1 MKARYINADGT
12 EYSSSSYGYTL
23 QWAADNAD
31 GHDRAGGVNTN
42 YMVFHYWDA
51 ADNSPAIVEAT
62 FSKPYSSGIE
72 TNNFWTGM
80 TVSGTR
86 IFTQQGCNSD
96 YTAGSRRG
104 IKLYGSGGDNI
115 NSTNFHYLVLGAN

>member
-23 QWAADNAD
+23 QWGADNAD

-51 ADNSPAIVEAT
+51 ADDSPGMAEIT
-62 FSKPYSSGIE
+62 FSKPYSSSIE

-96 YTAGSRRG
+96 YTTGSRRG
-104 IKLYGSGGDNI
+104 IKFYGSNGDAI
-115 NSTNFHYLVLGAN
+115 SSSNFHYLVLGAN

>member
-1 MKARYINADGT
+1 MEVTD
-12 EYSSSSYGYTL
+12 E
-23 QWAADNAD
+23 
-31 GHDRAGGVNTN
+31 AGPLPLAIFVQ
-42 YMVFHYWDA
+42 A
-51 ADNSPAIVEAT
+51 PA
-62 FSKPYSSGIE
+62 SPYSSGIE